1 MGRGDLHM
9 PPGLGDIDFEG
20 VLGSVLPG
28 FGGMAVCE
36 VRERYQYGLAEHLEV
51 FRELMRRL
59 STPR

>member
-1 MGRGDLHM
+1 M